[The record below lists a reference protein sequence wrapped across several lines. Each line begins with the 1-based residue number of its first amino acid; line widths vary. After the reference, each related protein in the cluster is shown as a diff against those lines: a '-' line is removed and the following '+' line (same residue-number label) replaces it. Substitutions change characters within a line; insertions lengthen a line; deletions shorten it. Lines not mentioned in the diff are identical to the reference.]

1 MTTAY
6 KNAQLQLTTSYQT
19 IYTAPLTVTSATIT
33 FGVCSNVS
41 DTTNLN
47 LHNVK
52 IATTTSNLNK
62 FITDRV
68 VSKYSSDPLDE
79 IVGAVLSPG
88 DFITAKADANS
99 SLNIRLSIKEITA

>member
-6 KNAQLQLTTSYQT
+6 KNAQLQLTTAYKT
-19 IYTAPLTVTSATIT
+19 VYLAPLTVTSATIT
-33 FGVCSNVS
+33 FGICSNIT

-52 IATTTSNLNK
+52 ISTTTGDTNK
-62 FITDRV
+62 FITDRPITKA
-68 VSKYSSDPLDE
+68 SPDSLDE

-88 DFITAKADANS
+88 DFITAKADANL
-99 SLNIRLSIKEITA
+99 SLNIRLGIKEITA